1 MTLNDYQEAAR
12 RTLNV
17 DWPLKD
23 QQANAALGLAGEAG
37 EVADL
42 YKKML
47 YHGHQ
52 VPALTIIDELGDV
65 LWYLAAVASL
75 EGLSLDD
82 IARQNIAKLQVR
94 YPNGFSKEDSQRRA
108 DVERR

>member
-1 MTLNDYQEAAR
+1 MTLDEYQDAAR

-17 DWPLKD
+17 DWSLKD

-42 YKKML
+42 YKKIL

-52 VPALTIIDELGDV
+52 VPALTIVDELGDV

-75 EGLSLDD
+75 EGLSLGD
-82 IARQNIAKLQVR
+82 IAAANIAKLRVR
-94 YPNGFSKEDSQRRA
+94 YPNGFSQEDSQRRA
-108 DVERR
+108 DVAS